1 MTISVGILDSGI
13 AGEPARRVAASRCF
27 GVDRSDPEAG
37 FPLPLPHGTEVAR
50 IVVALA
56 PDARLLDARIF
67 ADRLTTDAATAAAG
81 LLWLVEIGARVV
93 TLSFGLREDR
103 AALAAACR
111 VAVEAGLVLIAASPA
126 RGPAVFPAA
135 YPGVIRA
142 CGDARCGPDQVSA
155 LGGEPADFGAC
166 PRPWSGAPDTGI
178 GGASFAAAYVAGH
191 AAAFLAE
198 VPHGGPPDVIEHLD
212 RCAAFHG
219 RERRHA

>member
-1 MTISVGILDSGI
+1 MTVSAGILDSGI
-13 AGEPARRVAASRCF
+13 AGEPARRVAAFRCF
-27 GVDRSDPEAG
+27 AVNRSEPAADHP
-37 FPLPLPHGTEVAR
+37 PPLPHGTEVAR
-50 IVVALA
+50 IVAALA
-56 PDARLLDARIF
+56 PEARLLDARIF
-67 ADRLTTDAATAAAG
+67 ADRLTTDAGTAAAG
-81 LLWLVEIGARVV
+81 LLWLIGMGARVV

-111 VAVEAGLVLIAASPA
+111 AAVEAGLVLVAASPT
-126 RGPAVFPAA
+126 RGPAVYPAA

-142 CGDARCGPDQVSA
+142 CGDARCCADQISA

-166 PRPWSGAPDTGI
+166 PQPWSEAPESRI

-198 VPHGGPPDVIEHLD
+198 APDAGPADVVEYLE
-212 RCAAFHG
+212 RRAAFHG